1 MHGVH
6 LHAGAGFLHHHGEF
20 NRFFRLQRDD
30 EPVGFAHVALAKH
43 RKGLLGELDDD
54 FRLAVLQAFARAQK
68 ERDLRPSRV
77 VDVQAQRHKGFGAAV
92 GWHVLFVQ
100 IAFHRLAFRG
110 ACGVL
115 AAHRVALDVGQTH
128 AAQGAQHFEFFVAH
142 IICIQRDGLLHGD
155 DAQQLQQ
162 MVLHHVAHRTCT
174 VVKTCTA
181 AHAHSF
187 SHGDLHA
194 LDVRRPPQRLEDGVA
209 KTQHHQVL
217 HGFFAQVMV
226 DPVNLWLVEI
236 LGHLLVDG
244 ACRGQVGAQGFFK
257 HHPRLRIDQAGAV
270 QMRTNLAEQT
280 GRGGQIKHP
289 QAWRVAHCFQSGISR
304 CGADIHAHIHQALQK
319 ALPGGAFKTAGV
331 DEAG

>member
-1 MHGVH
+1 
-6 LHAGAGFLHHHGEF
+6 
-20 NRFFRLQRDD
+20 
-30 EPVGFAHVALAKH
+30 
-43 RKGLLGELDDD
+43 
-54 FRLAVLQAFARAQK
+54 
-68 ERDLRPSRV
+68 
-77 VDVQAQRHKGFGAAV
+77 
-92 GWHVLFVQ
+92 
-100 IAFHRLAFRG
+100 
-110 ACGVL
+110 
-115 AAHRVALDVGQTH
+115 
-128 AAQGAQHFEFFVAH
+128 
-142 IICIQRDGLLHGD
+142 
-155 DAQQLQQ
+155 

-174 VVKTCTA
+174 VVKTGTT

-194 LDVRRPPQRLEDGVA
+194 LDVRCPPQRLEDGIA
-209 KTQHHQVL
+209 KAQHHQVL

-257 HHPRLRIDQAGAV
+257 HHPRLRIHQAGAV

-280 GRGGQIKHP
+280 RRGGQIKHP
-289 QAWRVAHCFQSGISR
+289 QAWRVAYRFQSGIGR

-319 ALPGGAFKTAGV
+319 ALPSALVKTAGV